1 MPPFLYERLVYERL
15 KHAYSNGGI
24 TRQLLLIPDVVE
36 LDGEAVAALL
46 AASNELESLGLV
58 VEAFGQSA
66 IVVREVPALLGT
78 CDVKGLLSDLAS
90 ALAEAEEDGEGGR
103 VLAARLDHVLSTMA
117 CHGSVR
123 ANRQLT
129 LAEMN
134 ALLRDMERTERS
146 GHCNH
151 GRPTWVQLDMP
162 ALDRLFLR
170 GR

>member
-1 MPPFLYERLVYERL
+1 M
-15 KHAYSNGGI
+15 
-24 TRQLLLIPDVVE
+24 VE

-66 IVVREVPALLGT
+66 IIVREVPALLGT

-123 ANRQLT
+123 GGRRLSPD
-129 LAEMN
+129 EMN
-134 ALLRDMERTERS
+134 ALLRDMEKTPFS
-146 GHCNH
+146 GQCNH
-151 GRPTWVQLDMP
+151 GRPTYIELKLTDIEK
-162 ALDRLFLR
+162 LFSR
-170 GR
+170 R